1 LSTDTGGA
9 IALRTQLL
17 VYAVAFFTGS
27 QVLIVSVLLPLW
39 ALSLDA
45 SPVVIGLIISARQV
59 LVVAFSIHGGA
70 LQDRFGPRAV
80 IIVMG
85 IAAAVVYVLYP
96 LTPTVWGTV
105 ALQMV
110 SGFLEVTGW
119 IGAQTL
125 VGGLLRG
132 EPVYAGRMTA
142 ATRLGGFC
150 APILAGLSWQYF
162 GPTFAFVA
170 TAGWVLVGTAI
181 AWMLP
186 DTRPKP
192 APAQPVQTPEAEPA
206 PAPSP
211 AAGAVS
217 KGPSMLPSFS
227 DYVTAF
233 RLLALP
239 AVALVIAC
247 TFMRQAGSGVQNSF
261 YGVWLKQAGFDAGAI
276 GLLLGISN
284 GISAFAA
291 LSVGWFSKRVKGHWL
306 LIAMTMMAVVAIAV
320 TPLLGTFFALA
331 IAIGLRGVGQGYNF
345 PLMLTIASRAVGP
358 ELQGRVAALRISFN
372 KFGSSLVPFFMGA
385 VAEFAGLEM
394 SFYLIGAIGVVALM
408 GLGVWAAQSPAFR
421 DRPPGRG

>member
-85 IAAAVVYVLYP
+85 IAGAAVYMLYP
-96 LTPTVWGTV
+96 LTPTVWGTI

-162 GPTFAFVA
+162 GPGFAFVA

-192 APAQPVQTPEAEPA
+192 APAPPAPTAEAEPT
-206 PAPSP
+206 PKPTP
-211 AAGAVS
+211 AARTVS
-217 KGPSMLPSFS
+217 KGRSMLPSFS

-261 YGVWLKQAGFDAGAI
+261 YGVWLKQVGFDAGAI

-284 GISAFAA
+284 GVSAFAA
-291 LSVGWFSKRVKGHWL
+291 LTVGWFSKRVKGHWL

-331 IAIGLRGVGQGYNF
+331 VAIGLRGVGQGYNF

-385 VAEFAGLEM
+385 VAEFAGLEAA
-394 SFYLIGAIGVVALM
+394 FYLIGAIGVVALM
-408 GLGVWAAQSPAFR
+408 GLGVWAARSPAFR
-421 DRPPGRG
+421 TRPPGPG